1 MEPHKILIVE
11 DEAIVG
17 EDLQLRLGNL
27 GYTVTGIAT
36 SSEEAIQLSRR
47 ARPDLV
53 LMDIKLDGDID
64 GIDTAAH
71 LRQSLGIP
79 VIYVTAYVDEQ
90 TLARAKATLPLG
102 YIHKPFTS
110 ASLQAAIEIGIYKYT
125 ADETVRQR
133 QRVLDD
139 ALRCVDIAMIATDIH
154 GYVVLMNSVAETL
167 SGWTEQ
173 QAVGSRV
180 REVLGVPK
188 TAIDSPFFALLEDNP
203 AHCEQNALLTIFTN
217 NGLPQAV
224 EIYASPVQDA
234 ANNVM
239 GAVLI
244 LHRAEQGHQRT
255 QMKDTPIR
263 DQQRWPKGPAP
274 RVDGREHQLSAYEQ
288 AISHAI
294 GVLLETKGAFRS
306 KALRQLRMDLGSV
319 LRRQQVDLLDP

>member
-1 MEPHKILIVE
+1 MEPYKILIVE

-17 EDLQLRLGNL
+17 EDLQLRLENL
-27 GYTVTGIAT
+27 GYAVTGIAT

-47 ARPDLV
+47 ARPDLA

-110 ASLQAAIEIGIYKYT
+110 ASLQAAIEIGIYKYE

-133 QRVLDD
+133 QRVLDN
-139 ALRCVDIAMIATDIH
+139 ALQCVDIAMIATDIH
-154 GYVVLMNSVAETL
+154 GHVVLMNSVAETL

-173 QAVGSRV
+173 QAVGSRI

-203 AHCEQNALLTIFTN
+203 AHCEQNASLTIFTS
-217 NGLPQAV
+217 NGIPQDV

-234 ANNVM
+234 ANNLM

-263 DQQRWPKGPAP
+263 DQQRWPKG
-274 RVDGREHQLSAYEQ
+274 REHQLSTYEQ
-288 AISHAI
+288 AITHAI